1 MRFIVVRA
9 KKLVVLLVCAVLF
22 LSSTAIV
29 FWKYENKDTSAQES
43 VPLPIIMYHHMS
55 PKEKRQNE
63 YTVSVKEFE
72 SDLQYLKSHGY
83 ETVSISQLLS
93 FVHND
98 TPLPQKPI
106 MITFDD
112 GFESFYVYAYPLLK
126 KYNMCAV
133 MAVVGEYADK
143 FTQLDDHTVDYS
155 YLTWSEIGELGKS
168 GNVEIANHTDSL
180 HKSTSARRG
189 CRINKGENEEAYRRM
204 LKDDL
209 TACQKK
215 IEASVGKTPAVL
227 AYPYGYNCKQS
238 MALIKEMGFSAAF
251 TCEEKINYIRRESNL
266 DYLYRLGRY
275 NRPHGVS
282 SEQFFK
288 KMSVI

>member
-9 KKLVVLLVCAVLF
+9 QKLVLLLVCVALF
-22 LSSTAIV
+22 LCSAGAV
-29 FWKYENKDTSAQES
+29 FWKYKNKEVSAQES

-55 PKEKRQNE
+55 PKENRQNE
-63 YTVSVKEFE
+63 YTVSVSEFE

-83 ETVSISQLLS
+83 EAISVSQLLN
-93 FVHND
+93 FVYNGAS
-98 TPLPQKPI
+98 LPQKPV

-126 KYNMCAV
+126 QYNMRAV
-133 MAVVGEYADK
+133 MAVVGQYADK
-143 FTQLDDHTVDYS
+143 FTKLNDHTVEYS

-168 GNVEIANHTDSL
+168 GIVEIVNHTDSL
-180 HKSTSARRG
+180 HQSTSARRG
-189 CRINKGENEEAYRRM
+189 CRINKGENEEQYRKM

-209 TACQKK
+209 TSCQKK
-215 IEASVGKTPAVL
+215 IESSVGKTPAVL
-227 AYPYGYNCKQS
+227 AYPYGFNCKQS
-238 MALIKEMGFSAAF
+238 MDLIKEMGFSAAF
-251 TCEEKINYIRRESNL
+251 TCEEKVNYIRKDADT

-282 SEQFFK
+282 SKQFFK
-288 KMSVI
+288 KMAIT